1 MNGILKLFFSLASLQ
16 MTNHLAVFDNDVM
29 LWVQIDLQF
38 AFQLLRHL
46 LRAKLVEGQ
55 ALVNVEVVLQ

>member
-1 MNGILKLFFSLASLQ
+1 